1 MLGMLIYYSY
11 GVLFFEKIGNCFLNN
26 NYLFII
32 CRNGINFYLSEFI
45 VLLLFIDLKLFLL

>member
-45 VLLLFIDLKLFLL
+45 ILLLFIDLKLFLL